1 MSILKIVTFSTGRLT
16 EAGRLL
22 ALCQKRA
29 NAAIPA
35 LLSQGETEKLAIRVL
50 AGEWEK
56 TGVSGAAAL
65 EGDKLV
71 GYVIGQKQ
79 ENAMRGRHVWISLVG
94 QAIAL
99 EQPVELYRDLY
110 AAAAQEWVDEG
121 YFYHCAMVPAGNPDL
136 LQTWFCLGFGH
147 EQVHGLLSLKQ
158 FQPSASSLR
167 VDGVELRLA
176 TPEDREA
183 FADVSPL
190 IRTYQAKSPVF
201 GVALPEDAHKIRDG
215 YSGLVDD
222 PQVDLWIAK
231 KGGEII
237 SFQAYFPADPDPI
250 TMTPEHC
257 IELGVAGTQPEY
269 RGSGINFALTTR
281 GLAHAKEKGYHY
293 CITDWRMTNLQSSR
307 YWPRQGFVPIVYRLS
322 RLIDHRI
329 AWAKG

>member
-1 MSILKIVTFSTGRLT
+1 MSILKIVSFSTDRLT

-35 LLSQGETEKLAIRVL
+35 LPSQGVTEEMAIRAL
-50 AGEWEK
+50 TDEWEK

-65 EGDKLV
+65 DGDKLV

-79 ENAMRGRHVWISLVG
+79 ENAMRGRHVWISLAG
-94 QAIAL
+94 QAIAA

-110 AAAAQEWVDEG
+110 AAAAEEWVDEG
-121 YFYHCAMVPAGNPDL
+121 YFYHCAMVPAGNPEL

-167 VDGVELRLA
+167 VEGVELRLA
-176 TPEDREA
+176 TPDDREA
-183 FADVSPL
+183 IADVSSL

-201 GVALPEDAHKIRDG
+201 GVALPEDAQKIRDG

-231 KGGEII
+231 KGEEII
-237 SFQAYFPADPDPI
+237 SFQAYFPADSDPFA
-250 TMTPEHC
+250 MTPEHC
-257 IELGVAGTQPEY
+257 IELGIAATQPEY

-307 YWPRQGFVPIVYRLS
+307 YWPRQGFVPVVYRLS